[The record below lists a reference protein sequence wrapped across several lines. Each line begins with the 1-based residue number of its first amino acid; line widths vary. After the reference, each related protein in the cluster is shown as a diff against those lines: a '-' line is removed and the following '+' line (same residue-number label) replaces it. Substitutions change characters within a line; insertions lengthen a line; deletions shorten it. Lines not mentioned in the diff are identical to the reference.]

1 MIKLVN
7 WWITKNLKQVTYKW
21 KSEEKRTL
29 SVRRASVLIYAS
41 VATPN
46 KRRNALTE
54 STLGCAPHRT
64 QVATLQAA
72 LIDKG
77 VQEG

>member
-1 MIKLVN
+1 M
-7 WWITKNLKQVTYKW
+7 
-21 KSEEKRTL
+21 
-29 SVRRASVLIYAS
+29 LIYAS

-46 KRRNALTE
+46 KRRNARTE
-54 STLGCAPHRT
+54 SAPACAPHGT

-77 VQEG
+77 VQEGEAKIVHKWLAAKLSNCQLIKVCGPWICVFYNSK

>member
-7 WWITKNLKQVTYKW
+7 WWITKNLKQATYKW

-29 SVRRASVLIYAS
+29 RVRRASVLIYAS
-41 VATPN
+41 VATPY
-46 KRRNALTE
+46 KRRNARTE
-54 STLGCAPHRT
+54 STLVCAPHRT